1 MLVRVGETAEGELR
15 RRGRRAAGT
24 GAGATTTA
32 AGGGGGG
39 GGGGGRGGAA
49 AAAGGGGAAS
59 AGGAGVCAKARSGVT
74 TAIASMH
81 ARSRISDT
89 PSVVFQFLPYYGGHR
104 NRATV
109 VL

>member
-1 MLVRVGETAEGELR
+1 MGAAATA
-15 RRGRRAAGT
+15 T
-24 GAGATTTA
+24 G
-32 AGGGGGG
+32 AGGGGVGSGG
-39 GGGGGRGGAA
+39 VTTT
-49 AAAGGGGAAS
+49 AGGGGAAS
-59 AGGAGVCAKARSGVT
+59 GTTGGAAGGGVCAKARSGVT

-104 NRATV
+104 KRATV